1 MLQHKRKNFM
11 NSAKLWQPRPLSL
24 RASSFPFR
32 LESIPVALHM
42 VRIPDAVASLF
53 PEEGEWIGWRT
64 RKKLFVPEEAFPEGF
79 SVSEK
84 ARFHGFAAAK
94 RQMEWL
100 CGRMAVKALVRT
112 FLGDSRTGAG
122 IAVENTEKGVPYLPD
137 FPEYALSISH
147 GGDLAV
153 AGMVLEKGG
162 ALGLD
167 LEPDKKRDTEALRR
181 MAFSEEE
188 WAFLSGKPEREI
200 LRHWTLKEA
209 GLKLVGQGFHLP
221 LKKLEILPGGMRV
234 HGKDVAG
241 VSCWTADIEGGH
253 LLSLLYGKGDII
265 PPV

>member
-1 MLQHKRKNFM
+1 MKSGNF
-11 NSAKLWQPRPLSL
+11 WQADPPLL
-24 RASSFPFR
+24 RFSSFPFQ
-32 LESIPVALHM
+32 LETIPVALYLIS
-42 VRIPDAVASLF
+42 IPEVLTRLF
-53 PEEGEWIGWRT
+53 PEEGSWDT
-64 RKKLFVPEEAFPEGF
+64 LKTKKALFLSEEHFPEGF
-79 SVSEK
+79 SEKEK
-84 ARFHGFAAAK
+84 ARFHGFAVAK

-100 CGRMAVKALVRT
+100 CGRMAVKELVRT
-112 FLGDSRTGAG
+112 FLGDTRTGAG
-122 IAVENTEKGVPYLPD
+122 IAVENTEKGVPFLPD

-153 AGMVLEKGG
+153 AGLALEKGAG
-162 ALGLD
+162 LGLD
-167 LEPDKKRDTEALRR
+167 VEPDRKRDTEALRR

-253 LLSLLYGKGDII
+253 LLSLLYGK
-265 PPV
+265 VENR